1 MLAIDEVKKSIRENL
16 NRYFDCSDTYNCYDL
31 VEDVRSIILDAT
43 DNKPLYTVETEYLK
57 NIIEAI
63 NSYDNFDAYTMSI
76 LIETIDELT

>member
-1 MLAIDEVKKSIRENL
+1 MLDIVEIKKSIREKL
-16 NRYFDCSDTYNCYDL
+16 NRFFDCSDIYSSVDL

-43 DNKPLYTVETEYLK
+43 NDKPLYTVETEYLK

-63 NSYDNFDAYTMSI
+63 NSYDNCDTYTIFM